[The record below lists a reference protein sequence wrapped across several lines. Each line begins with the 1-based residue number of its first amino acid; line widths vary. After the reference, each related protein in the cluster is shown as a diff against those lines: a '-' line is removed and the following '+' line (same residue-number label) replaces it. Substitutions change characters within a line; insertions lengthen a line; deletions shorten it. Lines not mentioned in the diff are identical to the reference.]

1 MEGDDPLALRK
12 AADYYRQEY
21 DAIGARLLRMQREL
35 RLAHRDARHQRT
47 LAHIVQRLYAAAD
60 PEQPNPA
67 YHEDLGFGR
76 VALFAEGPGID
87 GFGARRRQCN
97 RRQ

>member
-47 LAHIVQRLYAAAD
+47 LAHIVQRL
-60 PEQPNPA
+60 
-67 YHEDLGFGR
+67 
-76 VALFAEGPGID
+76 
-87 GFGARRRQCN
+87 
-97 RRQ
+97 